1 MTTSDGE
8 SNDQQYATGSF
19 QTLQPRSAGCAPIR
33 QSCRSAA
40 LADHL
45 CRCGNSPVAA
55 PVAAQAGPR
64 SVYPVGPARSS
75 QALLSGGMKRTRKTT
90 YAATS
95 KSRRREARIL
105 SDVREFGEF
114 ETRHAGDKRIL
125 RRMAKR
131 GAVIV
136 VLSKS
141 GWFRPPALKAFLTR
155 ADALIQY
162 DKSLILRP

>member
-1 MTTSDGE
+1 MVRPTHKLPPLSRDP
-8 SNDQQYATGSF
+8 
-19 QTLQPRSAGCAPIR
+19 PRSQHEDQDEHGHHRING
-33 QSCRSAA
+33 A

-45 CRCGNSPVAA
+45 CRCGNPPVSA
-55 PVAAQAGPR
+55 PGASQAGPR
-64 SVYPVGPARSS
+64 AVYPVGSARSS

-95 KSRRREARIL
+95 QSRRREARIL
-105 SDVREFGEF
+105 SDVRELGEF
-114 ETRHAGDKRIL
+114 ESRHAGDKRIL

-131 GAVIV
+131 GTVVV

>member
-1 MTTSDGE
+1 M
-8 SNDQQYATGSF
+8 NHVDQRNEEGPFS
-19 QTLQPRSAGCAPIR
+19 TLRHRSEKCAR
-33 QSCRSAA
+33 RWRLGGSAA
-40 LADHL
+40 LAVHL
-45 CRCGNSPVAA
+45 CRCRKPPVSA
-55 PVAAQAGPR
+55 PGTSQAGPR
-64 SVYPVGPARSS
+64 SVYPVGPARRPS

-105 SDVREFGEF
+105 SNVREFGEF
-114 ETRHAGDKRIL
+114 ESRHAGDKRIL

-131 GAVIV
+131 GAVVV

-155 ADALIQY
+155 ADAFTQY

>member
-1 MTTSDGE
+1 M
-8 SNDQQYATGSF
+8 NHVDQRNEKGPFS
-19 QTLQPRSAGCAPIR
+19 TLRHRSEKSARRWRLGG
-33 QSCRSAA
+33 SAA
-40 LADHL
+40 PGA
-45 CRCGNSPVAA
+45 S
-55 PVAAQAGPR
+55 QAGPR

-105 SDVREFGEF
+105 SDVRRFGEF

-131 GAVIV
+131 GAVVV

-155 ADALIQY
+155 TDALIRY

>member
-1 MTTSDGE
+1 
-8 SNDQQYATGSF
+8 
-19 QTLQPRSAGCAPIR
+19 
-33 QSCRSAA
+33 
-40 LADHL
+40 
-45 CRCGNSPVAA
+45 
-55 PVAAQAGPR
+55 
-64 SVYPVGPARSS
+64 
-75 QALLSGGMKRTRKTT
+75 MKRTKRTT
-90 YAATS
+90 CAATS

-131 GAVIV
+131 GQVTV